1 VSHAR
6 FDELREHLLRAGIAP
21 RHVRRYIAELRDHF
35 DDLVREEIVGGAAR
49 NLAETRA
56 LARLG
61 HDDDLA
67 GAMLSRPELRSLTS
81 RYPWAVFGLGPIAML
96 ALSIVV
102 ALQIE
107 VWLLDLTS
115 YVAGN
120 LMGIQPSPAA
130 ARRVTMA
137 FTVYNALAVYGAPL
151 AFAALLYRV
160 GSRHRTPKAWIV
172 TGVAIV
178 CVLGGFQNLIF
189 YDTGASHGG
198 VLLVQSG
205 LIPPFSHFAEGL
217 ARAVMNAV
225 LVGAAYLLWLRPRLS
240 VLQSHRGA

>member
-6 FDELREHLLRAGIAP
+6 FDELRERLLRAGIAP

-35 DDLVREEIVGGAAR
+35 DDLVREETANGLPRDAAESAAR
-49 NLAETRA
+49 ARIGSDDTLAQIM
-56 LARLG
+56 LA
-61 HDDDLA
+61 
-67 GAMLSRPELRSLTS
+67 RPELRSLTS
-81 RYPWAVFGLGPIAML
+81 RYPWAVFGLGPIVML

-115 YVAGN
+115 YVAGT
-120 LMGIQPSPAA
+120 LMGIQPSLAT

-151 AFAALLYRV
+151 AFAALLYWV
-160 GSRHRTPKAWIV
+160 GSRHRTPKAWMV

-198 VLLVQSG
+198 VLLVQSAF
-205 LIPPFSHFAEGL
+205 IPPFPHFAEGL
-217 ARAVMNAV
+217 ARAAMNLAIAGGV
-225 LVGAAYLLWLRPRLS
+225 WWLSARRKASSPR
-240 VLQSHRGA
+240 HM